1 MSYSFVTPVTVA
13 YQAPLSMGFPRKNIG
28 LGCHFLLQKV
38 FLTQQ
43 LSLGL
48 LPWQTDYL
56 PLSHLGSPDHSWEKS
71 KIKEKCALGV
81 HCSKEDATVLEHRE
95 LSQLDPL
102 RRES

>member
-1 MSYSFVTPVTVA
+1 MTNRDLSLGIHLTLKANDFITYSLVMLFFSWEVVSYSFVTPVTVA
-13 YQAPLSMGFPRKNIG
+13 YQAPLSMGFPRKNTG

-56 PLSHLGSPDHSWEKS
+56 PLSHLGSP
-71 KIKEKCALGV
+71 
-81 HCSKEDATVLEHRE
+81 
-95 LSQLDPL
+95 
-102 RRES
+102 